1 MASADITFWNGN
13 KSHIRRQYE
22 KALITLC
29 LQHAK
34 VRNVAFRV
42 DETDYPQP
50 EDEGNIFAL
59 GYDALVT
66 VDGNQKFAGK
76 SLIKIQTPLCK
87 DLLSHRL
94 LIINRKKSDV
104 FTSVTTSA
112 ELRLLTAGIPA
123 TWADADILR
132 SNSCHVYEHGELH
145 DILNALGNGQCDYVP
160 LGANEINAIFNEFK
174 CAERGLVLDP
184 HHVIH
189 YPLPLVFYVNPAR
202 ADVAHWLTV
211 GLNSAMQSGAF
222 DKLFNEHF
230 PGTFAKLNIKQ
241 RRLHR
246 FSNPYLKSVK
256 FD

>member
-1 MASADITFWNGN
+1 
-13 KSHIRRQYE
+13 
-22 KALITLC
+22 
-29 LQHAK
+29 
-34 VRNVAFRV
+34 
-42 DETDYPQP
+42 
-50 EDEGNIFAL
+50 
-59 GYDALVT
+59 VT

-76 SLIKIQTPLCK
+76 SLIKIHTPLCK

-94 LIINRKKSDV
+94 LIFNHKSGVLSSD
-104 FTSVTTSA
+104 TSTFD
-112 ELRLLTAGIPA
+112 LRQLTAGVPA

-132 SNSCHVYEHGELH
+132 SNHCPVYEHGELN
-145 DILNALGNGQCDYVP
+145 DILIALGKGKCDYVA

-174 CAERGLVLDP
+174 CAERGLVIDP
-184 HHVIH
+184 HHIIH

-230 PGTFAKLNIKQ
+230 PGAFAKLNIKQ

-246 FSNPYLKSVK
+246 FSNPYLA
-256 FD
+256 